1 MENETWDKL
10 PLNLMDELAEKE
22 TYRRDVYRPI
32 YSLHKWWARRPGST
46 FRCLGLAAM
55 TDETFTKDDI
65 LTERSSGSHDGLY
78 LDSYDE
84 NINPNDEHIDRDATV
99 LDPFAGG
106 GTTLVESNRLG
117 ADVIGY
123 ELNPVAWWTERK
135 SMDDVNLDVLEQE
148 FDRIL
153 EETRE
158 ELGDYYT
165 TIDPE
170 MGQECEVLYYFQSQR
185 IPCLTCGEEV
195 QLFPRYQ
202 LAKRKTTRP
211 GALYCPNQDCDD
223 RIVGLEER
231 DKSLDKGDEVRFAGD
246 RVMVLPEHNEEE
258 PDAVISEDGNE
269 ICPNC
274 GYEFAPNDGTYGYGK
289 YTCSNGHK
297 HDVKET
303 LQRRDERPTFDRFAL
318 QYVDPHGNK
327 RIKEFDE
334 DDAERVKD
342 AVNRFEEISSE
353 LPIPSQKIQDGDK
366 TGALL
371 NYNYE
376 RFREL
381 FTDRHLLTFGL
392 LFQKAWGLREQE
404 FEDADS
410 QNIAEFLITGI
421 SNSLEYNSKLTKW
434 HYRDQKGMNT
444 FNRHAYIPRVQPV
457 ESNPLNSLENST
469 AVENFFSKVVEGK
482 RYCERPF
489 EKVKNRQKGKVE
501 QFYVDSEDI
510 TEDRVAGLNCKTAE
524 RMYEDDESVDYI
536 ITDPPY
542 YDNVQYSELSDYFY
556 VWLRECLHE
565 EYDEFQPELVP
576 KAREIVANKSANK
589 DEEFFVESLANVF
602 SECHRVL
609 KQDGEMVFTY
619 HHNENEAWSVI
630 LEALIRSGFTV
641 TGAYPVQ
648 SEMPNNPH
656 ISELD
661 NAEYDILVYANK
673 EQADEEITLTELRQ
687 NLFFELQDMAAEER
701 ERHDDLSKADLG
713 VILRGKCMY
722 YYSRHYP
729 NVYSEGEQAGI
740 DEALETVDSII
751 EQVLEGSVN
760 LPPSIDAVSE
770 AYAAFVQ
777 RGPEEYDD
785 LNKQLLVKNLNV
797 SELEEDNLVKGPR
810 DRKEPVPAD
819 ERVHHIERKLSKNG
833 NGVQK
838 TLGENEKD
846 SDALLDIDKVQYLYH
861 LYKTDQNTSEY
872 LNEWKSDD
880 LEELAEFLTDATGDD
895 RYESVMDMTLSQF

>member
-1 MENETWDKL
+1 MTDKTETWDKL

-55 TDETFTKDDI
+55 TDDTITKDDI
-65 LTERSSGSHDGLY
+65 LTERTTGTHYGLY
-78 LDSYDE
+78 LDSYHDD
-84 NINPNDEHIDRDATV
+84 INPNDEHIDRDVTV

-123 ELNPVAWWTERK
+123 ELNPVAWWTEKK
-135 SMDDVNLDVLEQE
+135 SMDDVDLDVLQRE

-153 EETRE
+153 EEARE
-158 ELGDYYT
+158 ELGNYYI

-170 MGQECEVLYYFQSQR
+170 TGQECEVLYYFQSQR
-185 IPCLTCGEEV
+185 IPCLTCDEEV

-202 LAKRKTTRP
+202 LAKTMKTRP
-211 GALYCPNQDCDD
+211 GALYCPNQNCDA
-223 RIVGLEER
+223 RIIELENR
-231 DKSLDKGDEVRFAGD
+231 SKGLDKGTVVTIDD
-246 RVMVLPEHNEEE
+246 EEE
-258 PDAVISEDGNE
+258 VTVSEDGNE

-274 GYEFAPNDGTYGYGK
+274 GHEFDPSDGTYGYGK

-303 LQRRDERPTFDRFAL
+303 LQRRDERPTFDRFAI
-318 QYVDPHGNK
+318 QYVGPRGNK

-334 DDAERVKD
+334 DDAKRVERVDKKLQD
-342 AVNRFEEISSE
+342 LRDS
-353 LPIPSQKIQDGDK
+353 LPIPEQKIPEGDK
-366 TGALL
+366 SGALL

-376 RFREL
+376 EFSEL
-381 FTDRHLLTFGL
+381 FTDRHLLTFAL
-392 LFQKAWGLREQE
+392 LLEKARSVSELNLAN
-404 FEDADS
+404 ADEE
-410 QNIAEFLITGI
+410 NISEFLITTI
-421 SNSLEYNSKLTKW
+421 SASLEYNSKLCRW
-434 HYRDQKGMNT
+434 HAGNSKGISV
-444 FNRHAYIPRVQPV
+444 FERHAFSPKVQPV
-457 ESNPLNSLENST
+457 EPNPLNSAGNISSLS
-469 AVENFFSKVVEGK
+469 NFFDKVYEAK
-482 RYCERPF
+482 QYCERPF

-501 QFYVDSEDI
+501 QFYVDSETI
-510 TEDRVAGLNCKTAE
+510 SEDRVAELNCKTAE
-524 RMYEDDESVDYI
+524 RINKNDESVDFVV
-536 ITDPPY
+536 TDPPY

-556 VWLRECLHE
+556 VWLRECLKD
-565 EYDEFQPELVP
+565 EYDEFKPELVP
-576 KAREIVANKSANK
+576 KAREIVANNSANK
-589 DEEFFVESLANVF
+589 DEEFFVESLSNVF

-656 ISELD
+656 ISDLD

-701 ERHDDLSKADLG
+701 ERHEDLSKADLG

-722 YYSRHYP
+722 YYSRYYP

-751 EQVLEGSVN
+751 EQVLEGSIN
-760 LPPSIDAVSE
+760 LPASIDSMSE

-777 RGPEEYDD
+777 RGPEGYDD
-785 LNKQLLVKNLNV
+785 LNKQLLAKNLNV
-797 SELEEDNLVKGPR
+797 SELEDEKLVKGPR

-819 ERVHHIERKLSKNG
+819 ERVHHIERKLSKSG
-833 NGVQK
+833 NGSQE
-838 TLGENEKD
+838 TLGGDEVD
-846 SDALLDIDKVQYLYH
+846 DALLDIDKVQYLYH
-861 LYKTDQNTSEY
+861 LYITDQNTTEY
-872 LNEWKSDD
+872 LSEWKSSD
-880 LEELAEFLTDATGDD
+880 LEELAEFMSDATGDD
-895 RYESVMDMTLSQF
+895 RYESVMEMSLSQF

>member
-1 MENETWDKL
+1 
-10 PLNLMDELAEKE
+10 MDELAEKE

-55 TDETFTKDDI
+55 TDDTITKEDI
-65 LTERSSGSHDGLY
+65 LTERTTGAHDGLY
-78 LDSYDE
+78 LDSYHDE
-84 NINPNDEHIDRDATV
+84 INPNDEHIDRDVTV

-123 ELNPVAWWTERK
+123 ELNPVAWWTEKK
-135 SMDDVNLDVLEQE
+135 SMDDVNINVLEQE

-170 MGQECEVLYYFQSQR
+170 TGQECEVLYYFQSQR
-185 IPCLTCGEEV
+185 IPCLTCDEEV

-202 LAKRKTTRP
+202 LAKTKKTRP

-223 RIVGLEER
+223 RIIELKDRKKGLNEGEEVKFTDQR
-231 DKSLDKGDEVRFAGD
+231 AVPLS
-246 RVMVLPEHNEEE
+246 EHGNEE
-258 PDAVISEDGNE
+258 PDATITEDGFE

-274 GYEFAPNDGTYGYGK
+274 SHEFDPNDGTYGYGK

-303 LQRRDERPTFDRFAL
+303 LKRQNNRPQFERFAL
-318 QYVDPHGNK
+318 QYIDPHGNK
-327 RIKEFDE
+327 RIKEFE
-334 DDAERVKD
+334 DIDLEHLNQAKEHLKEVQD
-342 AVNRFEEISSE
+342 EIS
-353 LPIPSQKIQDGDK
+353 IPRQKIPDGDK

-376 RFREL
+376 NFSEL
-381 FTDRHLLTFGL
+381 FTDRHQLTFGL
-392 LFQKAWGLREQE
+392 LFKKAWETADREFQE
-404 FEDADS
+404 ADS
-410 QNIAEFLITGI
+410 INIAEFLITAV
-421 SNSLEYNSKLTKW
+421 SNCLEYNSKLCKW
-434 HYRDQKGMNT
+434 HVGYQIG
-444 FNRHAYIPRVQPV
+444 FNVFERHAYVPKVQPV
-457 ESNPLNSLENST
+457 EGNPLNHETNST
-469 AVENFFSKVVEGK
+469 ALENFSQKVINSKK
-482 RYCERPF
+482 YCEKPF
-489 EKVKNRQKGKVE
+489 EKIKNNQKGEVE
-501 QFYVDSEDI
+501 QYYVPSEDI
-510 TEDRVAGLNCKTAE
+510 SEDRVRHLNCKTAE
-524 RMYEDDESVDYI
+524 RIDEDDESIDFV

-542 YDNVQYSELSDYFY
+542 YDNVQYSELSDFFY
-556 VWLRECLHE
+556 VWLRECLKDEYE
-565 EYDEFQPELVP
+565 EFKPELVP
-576 KAREIVANKSANK
+576 KAREIVANNSANK

-656 ISELD
+656 ISDLD
-661 NAEYDILVYANK
+661 NAEYDILIYANK
-673 EQADEEITLTELRQ
+673 ERVDEEITLTELQQ
-687 NLFFELQDMAAEER
+687 NLFFELQDMAADER
-701 ERHDDLSKADLG
+701 ERHDDLAKADLG

-729 NVYSEGEQAGI
+729 NVYAEGEQAGI
-740 DEALETVDSII
+740 DEALDTVDSII

-760 LPPSIDAVSE
+760 LPKSIDSLTK
-770 AYAAFVQ
+770 AYAAFCQ
-777 RGPEEYDD
+777 RGWEDYDD
-785 LNKQLLVKNLNV
+785 LNKHLLAKNLNV
-797 SELEEDNLVKGPR
+797 SDLEDEKLVEGSR
-810 DRKEPVPAD
+810 DKKEPVSAD
-819 ERVHHIERKLSKNG
+819 ARIHYIEAKLNKSGKG
-833 NGVQK
+833 A
-838 TLGENEKD
+838 
-846 SDALLDIDKVQYLYH
+846 DALLDIDKVQYLYH
-861 LYKTDQNTSEY
+861 LYKSDQNTVEY
-872 LNEWKSDD
+872 LKEWKSDD
-880 LEELAEFLTDATGDD
+880 LEELAEFMAEVTNDD
-895 RYESVMDMTLSQF
+895 RYESVMEMGLSQF